1 MVFFLLPLPFLQRLK
16 NGRFDIS
23 GGDKLMTQ
31 SDAIEWPIGG
41 MLSVYIT
48 FSDQLGLLGTL
59 IEQEL
64 KYLVPGATT

>member
-1 MVFFLLPLPFLQRLK
+1 
-16 NGRFDIS
+16 
-23 GGDKLMTQ
+23 MTQ
-31 SDAIEWPIGG
+31 SDVIEWPISG